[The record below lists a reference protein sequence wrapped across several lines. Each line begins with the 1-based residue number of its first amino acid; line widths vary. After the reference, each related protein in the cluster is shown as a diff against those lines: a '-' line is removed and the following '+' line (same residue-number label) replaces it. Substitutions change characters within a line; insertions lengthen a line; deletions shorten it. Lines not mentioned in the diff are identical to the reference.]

1 MPAAPVIIS
10 AVGTAYGAYSAN
22 QANKKAGDFANMQE
36 DAYRRDLALRQG
48 FMDER
53 RGLYGPLEQSLVQQA
68 ASPLPLFYGQMEG
81 PINQN
86 FNAADRGLSSTM
98 AQRGLAGSPV
108 EAATRGGLQLG
119 RAGALATAFQTGLQN
134 RLQLAQGVLSRYQ
147 PDQNVQMVSQGLG
160 QLGGFY
166 GQRGALYGQAAQQGW
181 GAVAQGLGQLGEYFQ
196 TQDYLDSLK
205 GEPSGGSV
213 EPNTDWLN
221 TPPTLTPPGQTAGLG
236 MGMSRPIYQGQGFD
250 FSGSNIGSGV
260 ATGTTSAK

>member
-1 MPAAPVIIS
+1 MPAALGIVKVAGI
-10 AVGTAYGAYSAN
+10 AYGAYSAYRS
-22 QANKKAGDFANMQE
+22 NKRSGEYADMQQ
-36 DAYRRDLALRQG
+36 DAYQRDLDLRQG
-48 FMDER
+48 FMDQQ

-119 RAGALATAFQTGLQN
+119 RAGALANAFQTGLQN
-134 RLQLAQGVLSRYQ
+134 RLQLAQGVLGRYQ
-147 PDQNVQMVSQGLG
+147 PAQNVQMVSQGLG
-160 QLGGFY
+160 QLGGFF
-166 GQRGALYGQAAQQGW
+166 GQRSDLYGKAAQQGW
-181 GAVAQGLGQLGEYFQ
+181 GAVSKGIDQMGEYYQ
-196 TQDYLDSLK
+196 IQEYLDSLK
-205 GEPSGGSV
+205 GKPSGGSV
-213 EPNTDWLN
+213 EPDTDWLN